1 MSGCP
6 FLISN
11 NIVVERLTGYSVNNN
26 RSSTYTF
33 EFRIYCKNYFSYCL
47 SHLGRFSF
55 KYLNRHTL
63 ECIKITCALKFIELH
78 S

>member
-47 SHLGRFSF
+47 SHLGHFGMSQNNMRSQIYRVTQLIN
-55 KYLNRHTL
+55 KKN
-63 ECIKITCALKFIELH
+63 
-78 S
+78 